1 MPAVVPLKKTLG
13 TLLLLA
19 GLAGANTAFAHA
31 HLKSETPAKDA
42 TVSAPAELRLV
53 FSEGVEAKFTKVE
66 LSSAD
71 KAVTLKSIATDP
83 ADKKTLI
90 VTPAAPLPPGEYKV
104 VWHAVSVDTHKS
116 EGNYSFTVG
125 N

>member
-1 MPAVVPLKKTLG
+1 MPAALFKKTLG
-13 TLLLLA
+13 ALLLLT
-19 GLAGANTAFAHA
+19 GLAGANAAFAHA
-31 HLKSETPAKDA
+31 HLKSESPAKNA
-42 TVSAPAELRLV
+42 TVSAPGELRLV
-53 FSEGVEAKFTKVE
+53 FSEGVEAALTKVD

-116 EGNYSFTVG
+116 EGNYSFKVG

>member
-1 MPAVVPLKKTLG
+1 MPVAPLKKKMLSA
-13 TLLLLA
+13 LLLLA
-19 GLAGANTAFAHA
+19 GLASANAAFAHA

-53 FSEGVEAKFTKVE
+53 FSEGVEETLTKVE
-66 LSSAD
+66 VSSAG
-71 KAVTLKSIATDP
+71 KPVMLKSTATDP
-83 ADKKTLI
+83 SDKKTLI

-116 EGNYSFTVG
+116 
-125 N
+125 